1 MQRHRLRHSV
11 LERLGKVR
19 DILSTG
25 SAEERK
31 EIVRSF
37 LSGIRIAAAAGRAM
51 LRRYRLPRPDESVRL
66 VAVGGIEP
74 NRPPAT
80 EEEVVPLPQRS
91 PSPELPR
98 EAKA

>member
-1 MQRHRLRHSV
+1 MV

-25 SAEERK
+25 SPEERK

-37 LSGIRIAAAAGRAM
+37 LSGIRIEAAAGHAI
-51 LRRYRLPRPDESVRL
+51 LRSYRLPQPGESVKL

-74 NRPPAT
+74 PTRG
-80 EEEVVPLPQRS
+80 L
-91 PSPELPR
+91 
-98 EAKA
+98 